1 MLERRSTAESK
12 ERRGVEIGGACHFK
26 DLDSFAGDRCK

>member
-12 ERRGVEIGGACHFK
+12 ERRGVEIRGACHFK